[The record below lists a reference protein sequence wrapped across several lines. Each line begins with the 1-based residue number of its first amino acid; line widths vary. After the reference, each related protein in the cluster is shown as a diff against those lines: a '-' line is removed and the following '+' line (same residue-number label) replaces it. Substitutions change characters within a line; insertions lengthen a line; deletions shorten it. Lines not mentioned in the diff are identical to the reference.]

1 MLVLVLH
8 GLPEASERLAC
19 LDPITELIAHTA
31 RDDQGI
37 ACMLIEKLVHLDVR
51 CVRQSVPHDLI
62 DADHPAVIV
71 TLVFFAI
78 ADAFVTIRL
87 SAVEAD

>member
-1 MLVLVLH
+1 MDSAPQSMPDKQSVTGWLQ
-8 GLPEASERLAC
+8 GLQAGDQEAADALWR
-19 LDPITELIAHTA
+19 
-31 RDDQGI
+31 RYF
-37 ACMLIEKLVHLDVR
+37 EKLVHLDVK

-78 ADAFVTIRL
+78 ADAFVTIGL

>member
-1 MLVLVLH
+1 
-8 GLPEASERLAC
+8 
-19 LDPITELIAHTA
+19 
-31 RDDQGI
+31 
-37 ACMLIEKLVHLDVR
+37 MLIEKLVHLDVK

-78 ADAFVTIRL
+78 ADAFVTIGL